1 MTSKPINPI
10 IQELMD
16 PEFPQ
21 KSEANKWLLAAALAT
36 STLLS
41 CHVSYAAQRTITWYD
56 DLQCSY
62 SIKFDPRKYDEQSL
76 RNTVDVIFT
85 GNAFPDISPDIPIHP
100 KTPAD
105 LRIERLQQLCETTI
119 RQVSDLALIDLPGI
133 DAYRRLKLEELDDG
147 CKFDA
152 IKIRAAAGDAAVLRS
167 FAPSAAKCSRFI
179 DGLEGKADI
188 MTVWRELA
196 DSHCQGFASPDTCRA
211 DFLADE
217 GKADAMDRIRYSVLQ
232 FGWNNCST
240 PYLKANDRKR
250 SDEMERTLVREF
262 NLRFK
267 IKRPACSD

>member
-1 MTSKPINPI
+1 MASNP
-10 IQELMD
+10 
-16 PEFPQ
+16 
-21 KSEANKWLLAAALAT
+21 KSPRKGEATRWLLAAALAG

-41 CHVSYAAQRTITWYD
+41 CHVSYAAQKTIEWLD
-56 DLQCSY
+56 DMQCSS

-76 RNTVDVIFT
+76 RNTIAVIFT
-85 GNAFPDISPDIPIHP
+85 RSAFPDLSPNIPIHP

-133 DAYRRLKLEELDDG
+133 GAYRRLKLEELDDG

-196 DSHCQGFASPDTCRA
+196 DSYCQGFASPDTCRA

-240 PYLKANDRKR
+240 PYLKVANRKH
-250 SDEMERTLVREF
+250 SDEMERALVREF

-267 IKRPACSD
+267 IKSPPCTD